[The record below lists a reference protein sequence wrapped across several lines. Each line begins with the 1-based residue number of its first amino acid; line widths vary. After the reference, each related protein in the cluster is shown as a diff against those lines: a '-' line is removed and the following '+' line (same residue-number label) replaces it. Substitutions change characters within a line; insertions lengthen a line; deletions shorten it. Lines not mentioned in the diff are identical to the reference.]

1 MFNTYRIIIAA
12 TIAAGAIPVQA
23 DLLDDGRMAFER
35 YDFEQA
41 SELYGKFSQS
51 LRKKPNPEREALLEV
66 YERQLETAENFLD
79 NVQKIEIIDRIDV
92 PADGFFKAIK
102 LPADGS
108 QLRDA
113 SASPFQQGRESDFV
127 FSDESGD
134 FIMWTQT
141 DENGRERIAE
151 SSRLTDGSWEQPIV
165 ESETLNDGGNARNPF
180 MLTDGTT
187 LYYACDGEGSMGGY
201 DIFVATKDPSTGEYR
216 QPLNLGF
223 PFNSPADEYMLAI
236 DEENGV
242 GWWVTDRNHLDGKL
256 TVYVYLTSDVR
267 RNYNAEEE
275 DDIIALAS
283 ADDIALT
290 QNPDTDYSR
299 IKRQISD
306 SAKKKSSEAKA
317 DFLFAMPGGKIYT
330 KLADFSTATAKRLM
344 QQYMAA
350 EKEQEEDLSRL
361 SRLRRKYYDSGRG
374 KGTSAAI
381 SNQIIDLERKTERQH
396 EKLVTMRNGIIS
408 AEIKGKG
415 ER

>member
-1 MFNTYRIIIAA
+1 MFITYRHIF
-12 TIAAGAIPVQA
+12 TIALAAFSLTAYA
-23 DLLDDGRMAFER
+23 DLLDEGRLAFER

-41 SELYGKFSQS
+41 SELYGKFAQS

-92 PADGFFKAIK
+92 PAEGFFNAIK

-108 QLRDA
+108 CLREA
-113 SASPFQQGRESDFV
+113 STAPFAEGRNSDFL

-165 ESETLNDGGNARNPF
+165 ESDILNDGGNARNPF

-223 PFNSPADEYMLAI
+223 PFNSPSDEYLLAI

-242 GWWVTDRNHLDGKL
+242 GWWVTDRNHIDGQVS
-256 TVYVYLTSDVR
+256 VYVYLTNEVR

-275 DDIIALAS
+275 ADIISLAS
-283 ADDIALT
+283 ASDIALT
-290 QNPDTDYSR
+290 QNSDTDYSR
-299 IKRQISD
+299 IKRQIAD
-306 SAKKKSSEAKA
+306 SSKKKSVEKKT
-317 DFLFAMPGGKIYT
+317 DFIFVMPGGQLYT
-330 KLADFSTATAKRLM
+330 KLADFSSTAAKRLM
-344 QQYMAA
+344 QQYVAA
-350 EKEQEEDLSRL
+350 DKEQKTDLERL
-361 SRLRRKYYDSGRG
+361 AQLRRKYFDSGRG
-374 KGTSAAI
+374 KGTSAGLA
-381 SNQIIDLERKTERQH
+381 NQILDLEKKTEQQS
-396 EKLVTMRNGIIS
+396 EKLLKMRNSIIAS
-408 AEIKGKG
+408 EAK
-415 ER
+415 R